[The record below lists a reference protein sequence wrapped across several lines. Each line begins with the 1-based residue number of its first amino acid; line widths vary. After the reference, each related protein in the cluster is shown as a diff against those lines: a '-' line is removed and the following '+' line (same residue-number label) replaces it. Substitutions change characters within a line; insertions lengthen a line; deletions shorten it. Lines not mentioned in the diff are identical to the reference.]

1 MLLTAF
7 GKAPCPE
14 PPAFSKTG
22 RMRTLSILLLLAAC
36 LQVPLRGYSQ
46 GISVHVQDAALSQV
60 FELVQRQSPYRFI
73 YATEDLALA
82 RKVSLSVAQV
92 PVTVFLEKLFSN
104 QPLAYQL
111 QGELVTVSR
120 KPAADGS
127 VPAVMTVNGKVVDEN
142 GHGLP
147 AVSIAIR
154 GEAGVTATDDKG
166 GFVLREIDPAAVLL
180 FSSIGYSP
188 RQVTLAGRTSLLVQL
203 LPAVNTLD
211 ETVIKG
217 YYASSR
223 RLNTGSVAKI
233 TSAEIS
239 RQPVNNVLAAL
250 EGRMPGVFVS
260 QSTGAPGGAITVQ
273 VRGRN
278 SIVAGNNPLYI
289 IDGVPFTSTPLGSS
303 ISAITKTG
311 SPLAAFSPSDIE
323 SIEILKDADATA
335 IYGSRGAN
343 GVVLIT
349 TKKGKEGRPVV
360 SVNVSTGMGRV
371 TRRMELLNTP
381 QYLSM
386 RREAFANDAATP
398 IPGLDNDINGV
409 WDTTRYTDWQKALM
423 GGTAHFTNAQAS
435 LSGGNANTQ
444 FLVGT
449 AYSRESTVLPGDFN
463 DQKFSLHFNLNA
475 QSSNKKLKA
484 VISGSY
490 INDNNTLC
498 RVDPTADALFM
509 APDAPA
515 VYDSLGKLNWDNL
528 FFNPFGPLK
537 ETYRMNTDNLVA
549 NSLISY
555 EIIPGLTVKAS
566 AGYTKIQAKET
577 ATTPLASMS
586 PLFGNISGW
595 AHYGSSSASTWIV
608 EPQLEYQRGLFG
620 GRLSLL
626 LGATV
631 QQDSKQA
638 VLLRGDGY
646 LDDALLGNITAASTL
661 TQQTS
666 VGSDNYDRQY
676 KYSALFA
683 RINYNLKDKWLLNL
697 TGRRDGSSRFGP
709 GKQYANFGAA
719 GLAWIFSQEQWIK
732 KALPFVSFGKL
743 RGSYGISG
751 NDQIADYGYL
761 SVYNPSSYGYGGSAG
776 LIPGRLFNPDYAWEL
791 NKKAE
796 AALELGLLHD
806 RLLLTAA
813 WYRNRSSNQLVGLPL
828 AGITGFSSI
837 QGNLPATVQNSG
849 WEFSLNTGIVA
860 AAHFR
865 WNMSVN
871 LSLPKN
877 KLIAYPGL
885 AQSPFAYVYSV
896 GQPLQVLYKYQ
907 LNGVN
912 SNTGLY
918 TFYDRDKNNT
928 ISFPGDAAFDKK
940 IGPSYYGGWNNSF
953 SWKQWQL
960 DILFQYTRQ
969 TGYSY
974 RQYFAMP
981 GLLFS
986 NQPMEVMQR
995 WKAPGDQTG
1004 IQKFSQDYGSAA
1016 YQVYNDNQTL
1026 GDGNVTNASYGRLKN
1041 LSLSYSLHEKALTQY
1056 HLKGARLYL
1065 QAQNLLTFTSY
1076 KGLDPETNTGL
1087 VLPPLKV
1094 ISLGCQFNF

>member
-7 GKAPCPE
+7 GKDPCPE
-14 PPAFSKTG
+14 PAAFSKTG
-22 RMRTLSILLLLAAC
+22 RMRTLSILFILATC
-36 LQVPLRGYSQ
+36 LQVSLRGHSQ
-46 GISVHVQDAALSQV
+46 GISLTVQDASLSQV
-60 FELVQRQSPYRFI
+60 FELVQRQSPYRFV
-73 YATEDLALA
+73 YATEDIAA
-82 RKVSLSVAQV
+82 AKKVTLSVSQISIGAL
-92 PVTVFLEKLFSN
+92 LEKLFSN

-111 QGELVTVSR
+111 QGELITVSR
-120 KPAADGS
+120 KPASPAI
-127 VPAVMTVNGKVVDEN
+127 VPAGITVNGKVVDEN
-142 GHGLP
+142 GVGLP
-147 AVSIAIR
+147 AVSIAIK
-154 GEAGVTATDDKG
+154 GETKVMATDDKG
-166 GFVLREIDPAAVLL
+166 SFTLQEMDAAAVLL
-180 FSSIGYSP
+180 FSSIGYAS
-188 RQVTLAGRTSLLVQL
+188 QQLSLAGRTSLVVQL

-233 TSAEIS
+233 TAAEIS

-260 QSTGAPGGAITVQ
+260 QSTGAPGGAISVQ

-278 SIVAGNNPLYI
+278 SIVAGNSPLYI

-323 SIEILKDADATA
+323 SIEVLKDADATA

-349 TKKGKEGRPVV
+349 TKKGKEGKPVV
-360 SVNVSTGMGRV
+360 AINVSTGIGRV
-371 TRRMELLNTP
+371 THKMDLLNTS

-386 RREAFANDAATP
+386 RKEAFANDGATP
-398 IPGLDNDINGV
+398 VPGLDNDVNGV
-409 WDTTRYTDWQKALM
+409 WDTTRYTDWQKALI
-423 GGTAHFTNAQAS
+423 GGTAHYTNAQAS

-475 QSSNKKLKA
+475 KSSNQKLKA
-484 VISGSY
+484 IISGTY
-490 INDNNTLC
+490 INDNNKLC

-515 VYDSLGKLNWDNL
+515 VYDSMGKLNWADL
-528 FFNPFGPLK
+528 FFNPFGPLQ

-549 NSLISY
+549 NGLLSY
-555 EIIPGLTVKAS
+555 EIIPGLTIKTS

-577 ATTPLASMS
+577 STTPLSSIS
-586 PLFGNISGW
+586 PLFGNSSGW
-595 AHYGSSSASTWIV
+595 AYYGNSSASTWIV
-608 EPQLEYQRGLFG
+608 EPQLEYQHGLFG
-620 GRLSLL
+620 GKLSLL
-626 LGATV
+626 LGATL
-631 QQDSKQA
+631 QQESKQA

-646 LDDALLGNITAASTL
+646 LDDALLGNITAAATV
-661 TQQTS
+661 TKQTS
-666 VGSDNYDRQY
+666 TSSDSYDREY

-683 RINYNLKDKWLLNL
+683 RINYNWKDKWLVNL

-709 GKQYANFGAA
+709 GRQYANFGAA
-719 GLAWIFSQEQWIK
+719 GLAWIFSQEKWIQ
-732 KALPFVSFGKL
+732 AAMPFISFGKL

-761 SVYNPSSYGYGGSAG
+761 STYNSSTYGYGGSGG

-791 NKKAE
+791 NKKLE
-796 AALELGLLHD
+796 AALELGLFRD
-806 RLLLTAA
+806 RILLSAA

-828 AGITGFSSI
+828 PGITGFTSI

-849 WEFSLNTGIVA
+849 WEFSLNAGVISGG
-860 AAHFR
+860 HFR
-865 WNMSVN
+865 WNTAFNFSV
-871 LSLPKN
+871 PEN

-885 AQSPFAYVYSV
+885 DHSPYAYVYAI

-907 LNGVN
+907 LSGVN

-918 TFYDRDKNNT
+918 TFNDRDKNNS
-928 ISFPGDAAFDKK
+928 ISFPNDGVFDKK
-940 IGPSYYGGWNNSF
+940 IGPSYYGGWSNSF

-960 DILFQYTRQ
+960 DMLFQYTRQ

-981 GLLFS
+981 GLLFG
-986 NQPMEVMQR
+986 NQPVEVMNR
-995 WKAPGDQTG
+995 WRSAGDQTA

-1016 YQVYNDNQTL
+1016 YQAYNDNQSL
-1026 GDGNVTNASYGRLKN
+1026 GDGNVTDASYGRLKN
-1041 LSLSYSLHEKALTQY
+1041 LSLSYTLPEKSLSQY
-1056 HLKGARLYL
+1056 HLKGLRFFL
-1065 QAQNLLTFTSY
+1065 QGQNLLTFTSY

-1094 ISLGCQFNF
+1094 ITAGFQFNF